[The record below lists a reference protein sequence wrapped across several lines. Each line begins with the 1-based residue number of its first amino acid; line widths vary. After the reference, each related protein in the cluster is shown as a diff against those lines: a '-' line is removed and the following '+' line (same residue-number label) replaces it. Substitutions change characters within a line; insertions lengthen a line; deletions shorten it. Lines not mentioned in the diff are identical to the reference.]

1 MARFPVGKA
10 SFSGLEDAAQGS
22 STRTND
28 GKGIGHGR
36 PGIPRVGRCFRRRRR
51 WRLVAG
57 EGRPGTYCVE
67 DGVTGFDKKTAH
79 HTEKPIRR
87 FRYQRSRNTA
97 AVSWTIR
104 GASKKSAAAGR
115 LLRVLALRQR
125 VARAS
130 PLVVAHVAG
139 DLNVIGDIPSRSF
152 GYKKAW
158 HCKSETEFLSL
169 INSEFPL
176 PQKRSWR
183 GFRLSYALSTKVISE
198 LGMTVSPMGEWR
210 RLRRI
215 GKSFG
220 GTGVPIADPS
230 ELTRTWRK
238 QTSSPRHGWQQG
250 SQGVCERAA
259 TAVENRY
266 KLEQCVRHSEAS
278 TRRSPWTQVINPS
291 TNLDLTTDTSSHFNT
306 CSKDSR
312 TKIPRV

>member
-1 MARFPVGKA
+1 MGDPEFLGWVDA
-10 SFSGLEDAAQGS
+10 S
-22 STRTND
+22 
-28 GKGIGHGR
+28 
-36 PGIPRVGRCFRRRRR
+36 
-51 WRLVAG
+51 G
-57 EGRPGTYCVE
+57 EGVGGGWLPGKDALEPTVWRME
-67 DGVTGFDKKTAH
+67 WPQSIRKRLITQTNPSGDLDINDLEMAGKLLAWLVLEGIVG
-79 HTEKPIRR
+79 TETL
-87 FRYQRSRNTA
+87 RYKNVGLFSDNTA

-139 DLNVIGDIPSRSF
+139 ELNVLGDIPSRSF

-158 HCKSETEFLSL
+158 HCKSENEFLSL

-183 GFRLSYALSTKVISE
+183 GFRLSYALSMKVISE

-291 TNLDLTTDTSSHFNT
+291 TNLGLTTDTSSHFNT